1 MKRSGLP
8 PCGKKPEEAERGPT
22 KSLPAAPEDTLSPR
36 ERAAPLQ
43 LFWEFF
49 KIGCFTFGGGWS
61 IVSQIE
67 QNYISRRQWMT
78 SQELLDLTSVGRSL
92 PGVMIGNVS
101 FLFGYQIGGLRCGY
115 ACVLG
120 IALPHLLIL
129 AFVTTMYSML
139 QGNPYVLHA
148 MTGVRA
154 AVAPIILSAAAML
167 RKGALERPACWA
179 VAAGAFLLSLR
190 YNVGSVQLVV
200 LGMAAGLA
208 VSWWDK
214 RRGGRPHGAA

>member
-1 MKRSGLP
+1 M
-8 PCGKKPEEAERGPT
+8 T
-22 KSLPAAPEDTLSPR
+22 KSDPLPVEEEKREAKQELSKTDSVPPEGAEPSR
-36 ERAAPLQ
+36 ESATPLR

-49 KIGCFTFGGGWS
+49 QIGCFTFGGGWS
-61 IVSQIE
+61 IISQIE
-67 QNYISRRQWMT
+67 QNYISRRHWMT

-101 FLFGYQIGGLRCGY
+101 FLFGYQIGGLLCGY

-120 IALPHLLIL
+120 VALPPLLIL
-129 AFVTTMYSML
+129 TVVTAMYSML
-139 QGNPYVLHA
+139 QGNPYVLRA

-154 AVAPIILSAAAML
+154 AVVPIILSAAAML

-179 VAAGAFLLSLR
+179 VAAAAFLLSLSF
-190 YNVGSVQLVV
+190 NVGCVQLVV

-208 VSWWDK
+208 ISWWDK
-214 RRGGRPHGAA
+214 RKGDRPHGAA